1 VIPVWSFPKD
11 GQDARLGCCK
21 PERSSRQK
29 VKTAPFRINGLVV
42 RPKTVAFHARGAA
55 TGPVTNVSEENKQKT
70 YKTLGISQSVNYAT
84 AYQILV
90 VF

>member
-1 VIPVWSFPKD
+1 M
-11 GQDARLGCCK
+11 
-21 PERSSRQK
+21 
-29 VKTAPFRINGLVV
+29 V